1 MHIVTN
7 KVVKMKKHLPFFRKF
22 RIFSIE
28 SEVAVVMLPK
38 FDIES
43 ALKNSTFRWVV
54 CQTHKIMICV
64 QLDNKF
70 DWLGFAY
77 GLVYPIPVLEADDK
91 HNEDCVQET
100 FSRLR

>member
-43 ALKNSTFRWVV
+43 ALKNSTF
-54 CQTHKIMICV
+54 
-64 QLDNKF
+64 
-70 DWLGFAY
+70 
-77 GLVYPIPVLEADDK
+77 
-91 HNEDCVQET
+91 
-100 FSRLR
+100 

>member
-1 MHIVTN
+1 MLVGIVWTSKGETGRWKLTEKEESFLMHIVTN

-43 ALKNSTFRWVV
+43 ALKNSTFWWVV
-54 CQTHKIMICV
+54 C
-64 QLDNKF
+64 
-70 DWLGFAY
+70 
-77 GLVYPIPVLEADDK
+77 
-91 HNEDCVQET
+91 
-100 FSRLR
+100 

>member
-1 MHIVTN
+1 MLVGIVNIILWTSKGETGRWKLTKKEESFLMHIVTN

-43 ALKNSTFRWVV
+43 ALKNSTFWWVV
-54 CQTHKIMICV
+54 C
-64 QLDNKF
+64 
-70 DWLGFAY
+70 
-77 GLVYPIPVLEADDK
+77 
-91 HNEDCVQET
+91 
-100 FSRLR
+100 

>member
-7 KVVKMKKHLPFFRKF
+7 KVVKMKKHLLFFRKF

-43 ALKNSTFRWVV
+43 ALKNSTF
-54 CQTHKIMICV
+54 
-64 QLDNKF
+64 
-70 DWLGFAY
+70 
-77 GLVYPIPVLEADDK
+77 
-91 HNEDCVQET
+91 
-100 FSRLR
+100 